1 MEWFIEWGYLG
12 LFISAIIG
20 ATIFPFSSEV
30 VLLALLTQ
38 PCINPYIAIAC
49 ATLGNWIGGVTSY
62 YLGYLGRWDWME
74 RYLGVKRSKLE
85 AQRSTIERWD
95 AWVAMM
101 TWLPFIGDVLAV
113 ALGFYR
119 VDFKKSALFML
130 IGKGARF
137 VVWTLLYYWVE
148 PLFKG

>member
-12 LFISAIIG
+12 LFIGAIIG

-30 VLLALLTQ
+30 VLAAMLAHPSTD
-38 PCINPYIAIAC
+38 PYIAIGC
-49 ATLGNWIGGVTSY
+49 ATLGNWIGGISSY
-62 YLGYLGRWDWME
+62 YIGYLGRWDWIE
-74 RYLGVKRSKLE
+74 RYLGVKREKLE
-85 AQRSTIERWD
+85 RQRLKIKRWG

-101 TWLPFIGDVLAV
+101 TWAPFIGDVLAV

-130 IGKGARF
+130 IGKGLRF
-137 VVWTLLYYWVE
+137 VIWTLLFYWVE
-148 PLFKG
+148 PLFT